1 MTYRPRVCGVWPAL
15 SGCGR
20 GGSVDRPTCTVSL
33 SGRGLT
39 GRQPRVTRLGRNR
52 GPTRS
57 TELIVEEDDQERHD
71 VKSRY
76 PDLPIFDLRQPH
88 HQQQPAKT
96 SHRREGIGDAAEG
109 QQDNVPPWSRP
120 PRRSAS
126 WRRPVPRAPRYPRWS
141 TLRSAK
147 PGRLPDFWRIG
158 QFRAMQ
164 QRTTAS
170 RSHRGGGGSSV
181 ITTCGCLRRITARC
195 PSSCCSARD
204 GLQLAVDPGPRTG
217 GGRKLVLLD
226 E

>member
-120 PRRSAS
+120 PRRVSIMAATSAS
-126 WRRPVPRAPRYPRWS
+126 SATIPQVEHVAKARSRGGSRTSGGSVSSAPCGS
-141 TLRSAK
+141 
-147 PGRLPDFWRIG
+147 G
-158 QFRAMQ
+158 
-164 QRTTAS
+164 TTAS
-170 RSHRGGGGSSV
+170 RFASRRG
-181 ITTCGCLRRITARC
+181 RFE
-195 PSSCCSARD
+195 RD
-204 GLQLAVDPGPRTG
+204 HNVWVPPPDYCAVPQL
-217 GGRKLVLLD
+217 LL
-226 E
+226 